1 MQKRRLSRN
10 PHKKRRNTFPKGR
23 KKDHH
28 AAIIN
33 NPDIINLIHAKKRQP
48 HAITILADAI
58 NYILTQNEMNIK
70 VSVEELYSFTPSK

>member
-48 HAITILADAI
+48 LAITILADAI